1 MMTGFGLTFGEYLS
15 GNRDDIMVRVEQHAL
30 LSLYTMVCAAVIG
43 IGLAILVHRIRAVA
57 NFCVAIAAVGFT
69 LPSVALFGILFSLV
83 GGSLL
88 AVFPPLVLYAVLPI
102 LRNSVVGLQNV
113 DEDVLDAARGMG
125 VNRFRRLWQ
134 IELPMAW
141 PVILAG
147 LRISAQLTVGIVT
160 IAAFVVDMGLGYYG
174 YASLDNLGSA
184 NTGNEA
190 LVCVLFVAL
199 IALAFDAVFVVIR
212 RLTMPRG
219 LHV

>member
-1 MMTGFGLTFGEYLS
+1 MATGFGLTFGEYFS
-15 GNRDDIMVRVEQHAL
+15 SNRDDIIVRVQQHAL
-30 LSLYTMVCAAVIG
+30 LSLYTILCAAVIG
-43 IGLAILVHRIRAVA
+43 IGLAILVHRMRAAAGISVAVA
-57 NFCVAIAAVGFT
+57 SVGFT
-69 LPSVALFGILFSLV
+69 LPSVALFGILFSFV

-88 AVFPPLVLYAVLPI
+88 AVFPPLVMYAVLPI

-147 LRISAQLTVGIVT
+147 LRVSAQLTVGIVT
-160 IAAFVVDMGLGYYG
+160 IAAFVVDMGLGFYG
-174 YASLDNLGSA
+174 YSSLDNLGSA

-219 LHV
+219 IRV

>member
-1 MMTGFGLTFGEYLS
+1 MTGFGLTFSEYLS
-15 GNRDDIMVRVEQHAL
+15 SNIDDIIVRVQQHTL
-30 LSLYTMVCAAVIG
+30 LSLYTILFAAVIG
-43 IGLAILVHRIRAVA
+43 IGLAILVHRMGAAANISVAV
-57 NFCVAIAAVGFT
+57 AAVGFT

-125 VNRFRRLWQ
+125 MNRFRRLWQ

-141 PVILAG
+141 PVMLAG
-147 LRISAQLTVGIVT
+147 LRVSAQLTVGIVT

-174 YASLDNLGSA
+174 YSSLDNLGSA

-190 LVCVLFVAL
+190 LVCVLFVAV

-219 LHV
+219 IRV

>member
-1 MMTGFGLTFGEYLS
+1 MTGFGLTFSEYLS
-15 GNRDDIMVRVEQHAL
+15 GNRDDIIVRVQQHAL
-30 LSLYTMVCAAVIG
+30 LSLYTILCAAVIG
-43 IGLAILVHRIRAVA
+43 IGLAILVYRMRAAA
-57 NFCVAIAAVGFT
+57 NISVAIAAVGFT

-88 AVFPPLVLYAVLPI
+88 AVFPPLVMYAVLPI

-113 DEDVLDAARGMG
+113 DEGVLDAARGMG
-125 VNRFRRLWQ
+125 MNRFRRLWQ

-147 LRISAQLTVGIVT
+147 LRVSAQLTVGIVT
-160 IAAFVVDMGLGYYG
+160 IAAFVVNMGLGYYG
-174 YASLDNLGSA
+174 YSSLDNLGSA

-190 LVCVLFVAL
+190 LVCVLFVAV

-219 LHV
+219 IRV